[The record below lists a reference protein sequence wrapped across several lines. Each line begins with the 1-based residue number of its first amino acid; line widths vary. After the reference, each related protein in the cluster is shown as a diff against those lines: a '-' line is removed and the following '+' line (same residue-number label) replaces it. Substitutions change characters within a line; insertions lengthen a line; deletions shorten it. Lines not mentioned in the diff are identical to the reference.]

1 MKLLAQN
8 KAMLIL
14 ATILLLLSFPI
25 FWGGHAPIPFQVG
38 DAHGLLLFA
47 SKSTRELC
55 FTPEKVSNILS
66 YTNNY
71 ISQTLK

>member
-1 MKLLAQN
+1 MELLAQN

-14 ATILLLLSFPI
+14 ATLVFHNFL
-25 FWGGHAPIPFQVG
+25 GEHAPIHLQVG
-38 DAHGLLLFA
+38 DAHGLFLFA

-55 FTPEKVSNILS
+55 FTPEKVSNILP
-66 YTNNY
+66 YTNNN

>member
-1 MKLLAQN
+1 
-8 KAMLIL
+8 MLIL
-14 ATILLLLSFPI
+14 PQFFLSFLPQ
-25 FWGGHAPIPFQVG
+25 FSGGGHAPIPFQVG

-55 FTPEKVSNILS
+55 FTPEKEGNILPN
-66 YTNNY
+66 TNNN